1 MTFGRVVRAL
11 LAANVLVISS
21 GCAQF
26 DGPTSSAAL
35 LPAESLTEPDEA
47 SIQPLLPAAAARVP
61 AHQPNRRLPSLSHA
75 WSTKQRA
82 PQIGDIVTMTVN
94 IAENPGDMSTQG
106 GANANRHADELP
118 DTGGAVASHRA
129 DASSSRD
136 TAGRTTVGQAELKR
150 MSMAAVV
157 TRVSPDGGL
166 VVEGR
171 RTMQIDGEIVDLEV
185 SGVVPADSLRVDH
198 SIDAS
203 KMKQMQISYHR
214 RQAAAHLR

>member
-1 MTFGRVVRAL
+1 MTFGRIVRAL

-61 AHQPNRRLPSLSHA
+61 AHQPNRRLRSLSHA

-106 GANANRHADELP
+106 GTNSNRHADELP
-118 DTGGAVASHRA
+118 DTGGAV
-129 DASSSRD
+129 
-136 TAGRTTVGQAELKR
+136 AGRTTVGQAELKR